1 MLKIYHGSQQII
13 DSPLLS
19 LGNAHND
26 FGQGF
31 YCTGS
36 LDLAGEWSCYRK
48 QNGYINH
55 YQLNTNGLQILDL
68 TNRNYNI
75 LNWLAVL
82 IQHRIFDLNLSVTEQ
97 ALTYLSKHF
106 LPNLNNYDLIIGYRA
121 DDSYFSFVEN
131 FLNNTISLR
140 ELLLV
145 FKMDSDNQQI
155 ALKTQKAIQQLT
167 FADSTIADYRT
178 HYYHRCQRD
187 EKLRLQFTKRD
198 KTLKYDDLFILEM
211 VRKEIAHDHPRL
223 QSNLFE

>member
-1 MLKIYHGSQQII
+1 MLKLYHGSQQII
-13 DSPLLS
+13 EHPLLTV
-19 LGNAHND
+19 GNSHND

-31 YCTGS
+31 YCTAS

-55 YQLNTNGLQILDL
+55 YQLNTTGLQILDL
-68 TNRNYNI
+68 TDTNHTL
-75 LNWLAVL
+75 LNWLAILVKY
-82 IQHRIFDLNLSVTEQ
+82 RIFDLNLPITDQ
-97 ALTYLSKHF
+97 AITYLSNHF
-106 LPNLNNYDLIIGYRA
+106 LPNLDKADIIIGYRA

-140 ELLLV
+140 ELSLAL
-145 FKMDSDNQQI
+145 KMDAENQQI
-155 ALKTQKAIQQLT
+155 VLKTTKAIERLT

-178 HYYHRCQRD
+178 HYYQRCQRD
-187 EKLRLQFTKRD
+187 EKLRLQFAQRD

-211 VRKEIAHDHPRL
+211 VRKEFGYDHPRL